1 MQVTIPRWAQL
12 VLIPIAVF
20 LAVYVGQMMSHALF
34 VFLLAA
40 LIALL
45 LNPIVAM
52 LRRVFVPRAVA
63 VPLVYASF
71 IAVVVVIGVL
81 TGPLLVRQ
89 ARDLFALLPDW
100 GNEIQRQLVSLQGFL
115 ADRGVQVDLSNSVDD
130 AVLWLQREGVGYA
143 GTALNVGVGILGAV
157 GTFLI
162 VIIISFYMLVDGR
175 RISEYLARALPID
188 DEVAAEYLRG
198 LQTSFVRFMKGQTLL
213 AFSVGLAAGLG
224 VWVLGWDVV
233 DIWPEGAAYAF
244 LFGVWAGVTEVIP
257 YVGPW
262 LGALP
267 PVLLALFHSYE
278 AALWVALIFFLVQL
292 LENHILVPNIM
303 GTTVGVHPLVVIFA
317 LLAGAEVAGIL
328 GMLTVLPLLAML
340 KHTTDFFHIGIS
352 RAPWIADDGVTLVPA
367 ETASPGVAS
376 RPPADAPTETGHG
389 EEIPSPA
396 ETITDE
402 LITTAGA
409 DVDDQGREE
418 PVPAEDGDGA
428 GRPTVSGVD
437 DQEPRGGSG
446 PAEREAVLGGDP
458 SGPERAA
465 STAGPVS

>member
-1 MQVTIPRWAQL
+1 
-12 VLIPIAVF
+12 
-20 LAVYVGQMMSHALF
+20 
-34 VFLLAA
+34 
-40 LIALL
+40 
-45 LNPIVAM
+45 M
-52 LRRVFVPRAVA
+52 LRRLWVPRAVA
-63 VPLVYASF
+63 VPLVYLRSS
-71 IAVVVVIGVL
+71 IARGVRDRGL
-81 TGPLLVRQ
+81 TVLCSCARPGSLFGRAARMGQRDTVRQ
-89 ARDLFALLPDW
+89 LA
-100 GNEIQRQLVSLQGFL
+100 SLQTYL
-115 ADRGVQVDLSNSVDD
+115 WPSAASQVDLGTRWTTAPVAAARGRRVGGNGVELREWASSERSV
-130 AVLWLQREGVGYA
+130 
-143 GTALNVGVGILGAV
+143 
-157 GTFLI
+157 TFLI

-175 RISEYLARALPID
+175 RISEYLARALPVD
-188 DEVAAEYLRG
+188 DEVVAEYLRG

-340 KHTTDFFHIGIS
+340 KHTTFLPHRHLPGAMDRRRRGDPGA
-352 RAPWIADDGVTLVPA
+352 RGA
-367 ETASPGVAS
+367 ASPGVAS
-376 RPPADAPTETGHG
+376 RPLADAP
-389 EEIPSPA
+389 PRRA
-396 ETITDE
+396 
-402 LITTAGA
+402 
-409 DVDDQGREE
+409 REE
-418 PVPAEDGDGA
+418 YC
-428 GRPTVSGVD
+428 
-437 DQEPRGGSG
+437 
-446 PAEREAVLGGDP
+446 
-458 SGPERAA
+458 
-465 STAGPVS
+465 